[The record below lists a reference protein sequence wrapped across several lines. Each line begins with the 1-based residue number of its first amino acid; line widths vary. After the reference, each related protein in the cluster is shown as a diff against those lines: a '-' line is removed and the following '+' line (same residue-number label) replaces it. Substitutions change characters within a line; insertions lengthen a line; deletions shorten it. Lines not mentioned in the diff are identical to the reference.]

1 MSKKGLPWR
10 FPMGG
15 RGTRKIGFLGGPG
28 GAPGGPPGGPPR
40 GPPRARAGGPGGP
53 PGGPPPEA
61 PWDKHPS
68 GCIRGHSGVSRGV
81 PIEPPG
87 YPQNDRFRAELYLV
101 YCRKRGGVG
110 GTVYTHPYGYV

>member
-28 GAPGGPPGGPPR
+28 GAPG
-40 GPPRARAGGPGGP
+40 
-53 PGGPPPEA
+53 A
-61 PWDKHPS
+61 PWDKHPL